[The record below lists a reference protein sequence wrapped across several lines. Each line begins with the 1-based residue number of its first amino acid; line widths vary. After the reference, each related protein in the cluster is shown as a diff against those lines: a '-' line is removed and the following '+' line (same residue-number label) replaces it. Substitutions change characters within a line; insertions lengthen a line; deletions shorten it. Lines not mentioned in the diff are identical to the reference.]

1 MPPQAAHGHVE
12 EPVGA
17 DGEMSAQQLMEEL
30 AVAADRQAEWSL
42 S

>member
-1 MPPQAAHGHVE
+1 ME
-12 EPVGA
+12 EPLKVA
-17 DGEMSAQQLMEEL
+17 EQMSAQQLMEEL